1 MNVSDILNRLGAVI
15 NGGDEAGQIA
25 SDATNIT
32 NQYKA
37 GQLSQSEYQELIG
50 DLQTEKLILIGANQL
65 ALKEELDQLFTEI
78 QSAVSIF
85 PTL

>member
-15 NGGDEAGQIA
+15 NGGDEAGEIA
-25 SDATNIT
+25 TEATTIT
-32 NQYKA
+32 NQFKA

-50 DLQTEKLILIGANQL
+50 DLQTEKLILIQANQL
-65 ALKEELDQLFTEI
+65 ALKEALDRLFTDI
-78 QSAVSIF
+78 QSAIAII